1 MFSIGPFEVV
11 IILIVALVIVGPEKL
26 PDLARM
32 VARALR
38 DLKKY
43 ANDVR
48 REFEQGDLTRD
59 IKEDLSA
66 LTHDTT
72 SGHYPYSDASDTAEE
87 EPYRYEDEGRYEGY
101 EEEGG
106 YGAQEDETGEEDEGG
121 ASDTEKPLHDEYPP
135 D

>member
-1 MFSIGPFEVV
+1 MFSIGPLEVV
-11 IILIVALVIVGPEKL
+11 IIMIVALVIVGPEKL
-26 PDLARM
+26 PELARM

-38 DLKKY
+38 DLRKY

-72 SGHYPYSDASDTAEE
+72 SGHYPYSDVSETAEE
-87 EPYRYEDEGRYEGY
+87 EPYQYEDEGRYE
-101 EEEGG
+101 EES
-106 YGAQEDETGEEDEGG
+106 GEENADGS
-121 ASDTEKPLHDEYPP
+121 SDTEKPLHDEYPP